1 MRKPLISLATT
12 LTLLSSTYAQQ
23 PSVPDPAPAIAQSS
37 AQDARKEGLQVTW
50 VDNPE
55 FEIRLYRS
63 VPKVLTAVAITA
75 AQATGSWKTDLPPTA
90 DGIPPI
96 CVEDGNTFYKNKRD
110 MFAKNAPDALKESLK
125 RIENSKLAKLA
136 SISLTPIYGVQSID
150 GFGSNMM
157 VRAEVKTANS
167 ADPVIIDVMYESGI
181 HWTGVHNNLD
191 ASPKDVMQ
199 VTDKL
204 VKSLVS
210 LSII

>member
-1 MRKPLISLATT
+1 MRKPLFALATT
-12 LTLLSSTYAQQ
+12 LTFLSSTYAQQ
-23 PSVPDPAPAIAQSS
+23 PSVPDPAPAIAQTSVE
-37 AQDARKEGLQVTW
+37 DAKKEGLQVTW

-55 FEIRLYRS
+55 FEVRLYRS
-63 VPKVLTAVAITA
+63 VPKILSAVAITS
-75 AQATGSWKTDLPPTA
+75 AQATGNWKTDLPPTA

-96 CVEDGNTFYKNKRD
+96 CVEYGNTFYKNKRD

-125 RIENSKLAKLA
+125 KIEKSKLAKLV
-136 SISLTPIYGVQSID
+136 SITLTPIYGVQSVD

-157 VRAEVKTANS
+157 FRAEVKTSKDTA
-167 ADPVIIDVMYESGI
+167 PVIVDVMYESGI
-181 HWTGVHNNLD
+181 HWTGVHNNLE

-204 VKSLVS
+204 VKALVS